1 MAKIA
6 NDCGSMLIQI
16 RDFALSYDV
25 VPSVGISKNL
35 PFEHLFFF
43 SFFQNATFTFFHAK
57 EDSFYEADDV
67 FQF

>member
-1 MAKIA
+1 MAKKMA

-16 RDFALSYDV
+16 RDIALSYLV
-25 VPSVGISKNL
+25 LEYPRIWL
-35 PFEHLFFF
+35 
-43 SFFQNATFTFFHAK
+43 FFQNATFTFSHAK

>member
-1 MAKIA
+1 MAKKMA

-16 RDFALSYDV
+16 RDIALSYLV
-25 VPSVGISKNL
+25 LEYPRIWL
-35 PFEHLFFF
+35 
-43 SFFQNATFTFFHAK
+43 FFQNATFTFFHAK